1 MNETAILHKLQN
13 CSRHLNMNE
22 TVILHRLTEEV
33 QQVLE
38 QFSEEAI
45 AVAVL
50 HACSQLR
57 PTSTSSQMKLIS

>member
-33 QQVLE
+33 QQALE
-38 QFSEEAI
+38 QFSEEA
-45 AVAVL
+45 
-50 HACSQLR
+50 S
-57 PTSTSSQMKLIS
+57 